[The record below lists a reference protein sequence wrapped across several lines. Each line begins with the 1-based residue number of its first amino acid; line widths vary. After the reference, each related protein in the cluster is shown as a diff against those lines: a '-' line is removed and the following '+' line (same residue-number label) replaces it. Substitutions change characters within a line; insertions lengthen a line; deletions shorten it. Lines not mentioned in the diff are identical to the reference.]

1 MTVDFLSHRLHDT
14 TSNSVT
20 AWTLRHTNSMRCNCT
35 VLPLNKDY
43 FKMFVNV
50 YNIDII
56 AESETLDSWEDE
68 VATTPEDEVATICT
82 VNKNTN
88 RMDRMVHA

>member
-1 MTVDFLSHRLHDT
+1 
-14 TSNSVT
+14 
-20 AWTLRHTNSMRCNCT
+20 
-35 VLPLNKDY
+35 
-43 FKMFVNV
+43 MFVNV